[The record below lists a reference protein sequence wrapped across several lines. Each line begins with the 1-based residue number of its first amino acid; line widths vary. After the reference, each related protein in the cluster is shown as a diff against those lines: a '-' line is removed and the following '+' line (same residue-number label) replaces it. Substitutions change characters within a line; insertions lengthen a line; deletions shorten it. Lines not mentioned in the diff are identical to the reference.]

1 MKADE
6 DMPGSILPGSF
17 HPLHNGHKELAK
29 IASSILKSDILY
41 ELSISN
47 VDKPP
52 LSLDEIHHR
61 IQQFSNEGPIVITN
75 ADRFHKKA
83 DLFPGRTFIIGVDTA
98 QRLVNPSYYDNNQSQ
113 MLLALQ
119 KLKNSKCDFLV
130 AGREQNGNF
139 MTLENIQIPEGF
151 SKIFSPIPEAQF
163 RSKLSSTNIRK
174 YSAWD
179 TT

>member
-1 MKADE
+1 
-6 DMPGSILPGSF
+6 
-17 HPLHNGHKELAK
+17 
-29 IASSILKSDILY
+29 
-41 ELSISN
+41 
-47 VDKPP
+47 
-52 LSLDEIHHR
+52 
-61 IQQFSNEGPIVITN
+61 
-75 ADRFHKKA
+75 
-83 DLFPGRTFIIGVDTA
+83 
-98 QRLVNPSYYDNNQSQ
+98 

-151 SKIFSPIPEAQF
+151 SKIFSPISEAQF

-174 YSAWD
+174 HSVWD